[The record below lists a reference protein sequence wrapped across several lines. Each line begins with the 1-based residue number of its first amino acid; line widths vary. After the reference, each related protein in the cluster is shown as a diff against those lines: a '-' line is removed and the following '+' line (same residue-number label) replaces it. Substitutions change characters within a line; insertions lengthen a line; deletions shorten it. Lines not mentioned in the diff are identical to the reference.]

1 MNSLWTKL
9 LAAFMLVA
17 FVSVGTVALLAF
29 RTTEREFGYYMQ
41 RGGQMRAQQWRD
53 TFEDYYSHNKS
64 WAGVES
70 VFRSLRPP
78 FSPGGMMGMMGMMG
92 NQVILVNTQGE
103 VMADSANTMVGKR
116 LPKAALSSGVPVT
129 VGGRQVG
136 TIVVDPGMM
145 EPLRAD
151 SLEQDYLKSISR
163 SLLLAGALG
172 GLIALALSLIIA
184 YRVTSPVRAMTK
196 AVHQI
201 SGGNLQQRVQV
212 SAQDEIGELAAA
224 FNTMAANLARTEQ
237 LRRNLVAD
245 VAHELRTPLA
255 VLQGNLEAL
264 MDGVVEP
271 TPQVLASLHEET
283 LLLSRLV
290 ADLQELSLAEA
301 GQLQLELQPTDLRGL
316 VEKTV
321 QTIQPQASE
330 KQVGL
335 RVEPAEGLPPVKVDP
350 DRIAQVL
357 YNLISNAIRYSPPGS
372 VVSVSAQLA
381 AQEAPPFQ
389 SSGPSLPALRRRRKP
404 QTQAARFV
412 KVTVRDQG
420 SAPADLPCV
429 FERFYQAD
437 RSRTRNSGGAGIGL
451 AIVKQLV
458 EAHKGRVGVESE
470 VGRGSSFWFT
480 IPVGD

>member
-29 RTTEREFGYYMQ
+29 RTTEREFGYYVQ
-41 RGGQMRAQQWRD
+41 RGGQMRAQQWRG
-53 TFEDYYSHNKS
+53 TVEDYYSHNKS
-64 WAGVES
+64 WVGVES
-70 VFRSLRPP
+70 VFGSSRPP
-78 FSPGGMMGMMGMMG
+78 FPTGGMMGMMGMMG
-92 NQVILVNTQGE
+92 NRVILVNTQGE
-103 VMADSANTMVGKR
+103 AMADSANTMVGKR
-116 LPKAALSSGVPVT
+116 LPKAALSAGVPVT

-151 SLEQDYLKSISR
+151 SLEQGYLKAISR
-163 SLLLAGALG
+163 SLLMAGALG

-184 YRVTSPVRAMTK
+184 YRVTSPVRAMTR

-201 SGGNLQQRVQV
+201 SGGKLQQRVQV

-224 FNTMAANLARTEQ
+224 FNTMAANLARNEQ

-335 RVEPAEGLPPVKVDP
+335 RVEPAEGLPQVKVDQ
-350 DRIAQVL
+350 DRIA
-357 YNLISNAIRYSPPGS
+357 
-372 VVSVSAQLA
+372 
-381 AQEAPPFQ
+381 
-389 SSGPSLPALRRRRKP
+389 
-404 QTQAARFV
+404 
-412 KVTVRDQG
+412 
-420 SAPADLPCV
+420 
-429 FERFYQAD
+429 
-437 RSRTRNSGGAGIGL
+437 
-451 AIVKQLV
+451 
-458 EAHKGRVGVESE
+458 
-470 VGRGSSFWFT
+470 
-480 IPVGD
+480 